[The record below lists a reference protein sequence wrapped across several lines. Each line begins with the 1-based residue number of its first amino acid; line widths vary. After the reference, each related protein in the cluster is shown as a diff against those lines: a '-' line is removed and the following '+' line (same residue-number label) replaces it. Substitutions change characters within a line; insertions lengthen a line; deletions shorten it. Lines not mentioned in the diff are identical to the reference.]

1 MPMFDRLSIHASR
14 PLATAMGAAL
24 CALALQAQ
32 ASTPSGMVPPAS
44 EASGMVQ
51 QFAQD
56 VVRSADAEGR
66 TFGVIDKP
74 SATLWIFDAQGRPVA
89 SSPVLVG
96 QALGDVAP
104 PDIGTR
110 PLSKVKLHEKVTNA
124 GRFVTEAG
132 SNHKGEDI
140 VWLDYNA
147 ALSMH
152 RVRNVPGESR
162 TKRLQTPTV
171 ADNRISF
178 GCVNIPASF
187 YDRYIDPLFSRSR
200 GVVYV
205 LPETKPIASLF
216 PFADGSVPAQAVA
229 QQIPAAR

>member
-14 PLATAMGAAL
+14 SLATAMGAAL

-152 RVRNVPGESR
+152 RVRNVPGEHRPERLR
-162 TKRLQTPTV
+162 TPGA
-171 ADNRISF
+171 ADKRISF
-178 GCVNIPASF
+178 GCINVPERF
-187 YDRYIDPLFSRSR
+187 YDRTIDPLFSRSR

-205 LPETKPIASLF
+205 LPETRALGQVFDFVRGP
-216 PFADGSVPAQAVA
+216 D
-229 QQIPAAR
+229 R